1 MEDNVRI
8 KVIGIQKDM
17 GDDETIELHTTG
29 KWYQKNGKD
38 YIIYTDHELVESVE
52 TRTRVTIADEQVPS
66 YAAAAPIHT

>member
-29 KWYQKNGKD
+29 KWYQKTAK
-38 YIIYTDHELVESVE
+38 IISSIPTMNW
-52 TRTRVTIADEQVPS
+52 
-66 YAAAAPIHT
+66 